1 MPVPLQFVSFHCSQE
16 VFIRPDGVSN
26 SGFHFL
32 IGYVISV
39 QDTKEFVETS
49 HLQCLYPS
57 FNVCCYGPRF
67 TCIQIHGHGQGMHQS
82 DLGADGDVLVVPDDF

>member
-1 MPVPLQFVSFHCSQE
+1 MW
-16 VFIRPDGVSN
+16 PDGVSN

-32 IGYVISV
+32 IGYVICV
-39 QDTKEFVETS
+39 RDTKKLAETS
-49 HLQCLYPS
+49 HFQCLYPS

-67 TCIQIHGHGQGMHQS
+67 TGIQKCGQGQGTHQS